1 MQTSP
6 FKTLVM
12 KKIEIDITK
21 KIVEIEC
28 SNCGKTFIESF
39 GDLEVKGSVKCPHC
53 GQVYFI
59 KLKK

>member
-1 MQTSP
+1 
-6 FKTLVM
+6 M

>member
-1 MQTSP
+1 
-6 FKTLVM
+6 M

-28 SNCGKTFIESF
+28 SNCGKTFNESF
-39 GDLEVKGSVKCPHC
+39 DDLAVKGSVKCPQC
-53 GQVYFI
+53 GHEYFI